1 MDYCV
6 STTTTITSNKGRRR
20 ESVLQSIVGVIAIQM
35 KMERT
40 PIWDTAKEFNS
51 MPMEE
56 TQTGE
61 ERKYVYYYNKD
72 E

>member
-6 STTTTITSNKGRRR
+6 STTTTITSNKRRRR
-20 ESVLQSIVGVIAIQM
+20 ESIVGVIAIQM